1 MERKSECPHCRNHLT
16 PRQLVNCRFA
26 ADISEAIDDLDIN
39 NARADDENCQ
49 EHNTELNYYCKTCE
63 IPICSD

>member
-26 ADISEAIDDLDIN
+26 TDLSNAIDD
-39 NARADDENCQ
+39 
-49 EHNTELNYYCKTCE
+49 
-63 IPICSD
+63 IPEAGK